1 MLGSSVS
8 CWSARGGVAD
18 ERGSET
24 EFHCARCGRDAK
36 SPLDIPLAGWRDVL
50 VRTFAEIDND
60 NVVVVSA
67 GVAFFALFA
76 SVPAVT
82 ALVMIYGLVSPP
94 EQAAEQLAHALPALP
109 PDVLSVIDRSLEGVV
124 AHSKGA
130 LSIGALVSLMISF
143 WTASRGTRALLRAI
157 NIAYDEEGTKRGLLR
172 DNALA
177 YLFTVGAV
185 VSTVLTFAL
194 VVVLPAAIAG
204 MGLASGPGKVVAFV
218 RWPLLIVL
226 ASGSFAVLYRYGA
239 IRQPPKWRWVWVG
252 AIAATLLWILCS
264 MILSSYITA
273 MGTLRETYGPLGAVI
288 VLLVWLYV
296 SSFVVVM
303 GAELNGELEHQTRC
317 DTTVGP
323 DRPMG
328 ERGAWVADRMG
339 PCKPLPPE
347 WRQRLRRLVGRGSDV
362 LDGADGAEE
371 VDQTDE
377 DDGGDESNE
386 EAS

>member
-1 MLGSSVS
+1 MP
-8 CWSARGGVAD
+8 D
-18 ERGSET
+18 ERESET
-24 EFHCARCGRDAK
+24 EFHCARCGRDAN
-36 SPLDIPLAGWRDVL
+36 SPLEIPLAGWRDVI
-50 VRTFAEIDND
+50 VRTIAEIEND

-94 EQAAEQLAHALPALP
+94 EQVAEQLASALPTLP
-109 PDVLSVIDRSLEGVV
+109 PDVQSVIYRSLDGVV

-130 LSIGALVSLMISF
+130 LSLGALVSLAISF

-157 NIAYDEEGTKRGLLR
+157 NIAYDEEETKRGIIR

-185 VSTVLTFAL
+185 ISAVLTFAL

-218 RWPLLIVL
+218 RWPLLVLL

-239 IRQPPKWRWVWVG
+239 IRRPPKWRWVWVG
-252 AIAATLLWILCS
+252 AIAATALWILCS
-264 MILSSYITA
+264 MVLSSYITA
-273 MGTLRETYGPLGAVI
+273 MGTFRETYGPLGAVI

-317 DTTVGP
+317 DTTAGP
-323 DRPMG
+323 ERPMG

-339 PCKPLPPE
+339 PCKPLPEE
-347 WRQRLRRLVGRGSDV
+347 WRRRLRRLVGRGSDV
-362 LDGADGAEE
+362 IDGADDPDDSDEE
-371 VDQTDE
+371 T
-377 DDGGDESNE
+377 S
-386 EAS
+386 

>member
-1 MLGSSVS
+1 MLGSGAH
-8 CWSARGGVAD
+8 CWSARDGVAD
-18 ERGSET
+18 ERESET
-24 EFHCARCGRDAK
+24 EFHCARCGRDAN
-36 SPLDIPLAGWRDVL
+36 SPLEIPLAGWRDVI
-50 VRTFAEIDND
+50 VRTIAEIEHD

-82 ALVMIYGLVSPP
+82 ALVMIYGLVSTP

-109 PDVLSVIDRSLEGVV
+109 PDVLSVIDRSLESVV

-130 LSIGALVSLMISF
+130 LSLGAIVSLAVSF

-157 NIAYDEEGTKRGLLR
+157 NIAYDEEGTKRGLIR

-194 VVVLPAAIAG
+194 VVVVPAAIAA
-204 MGLASGPGKVVAFV
+204 MGLAEGPGKVVAFV

-226 ASGSFAVLYRYGA
+226 ASGSFAVLYRHGA
-239 IRQPPKWRWVWVG
+239 IRRPPKWRWVWVG
-252 AIAATLLWILCS
+252 AVSATALWILSS
-264 MILSSYITA
+264 MVLSSYITA
-273 MGTLRETYGPLGAVI
+273 MSTLRETYGPLGAVI

-296 SSFVVVM
+296 SSFVVIM
-303 GAELNGELEHQTRC
+303 GAELNGELEHQTGQ

-328 ERGAWVADRMG
+328 ERGAWLADRMG
-339 PCKPLPPE
+339 PCKPLPEE
-347 WRQRLRRLVGRGSDV
+347 WRRRLGRLVGRGSDV
-362 LDGADGAEE
+362 VDGPDVLDDVDHEGDDEE
-371 VDQTDE
+371 KT
-377 DDGGDESNE
+377 S
-386 EAS
+386 